1 MNPGAPTL
9 VALSA
14 THRTAGLDERA
25 AFAVPSGGTEAFY
38 AAAREAGLR
47 ETVLLA
53 TCNRLE
59 AYAVGDEAAALHVRS
74 ALMRA
79 TGAPAE
85 ALDAHLRPI
94 PGLQAVEHLFGV
106 VSGLDSQMVGEV
118 EIAGQVKD
126 AYADA
131 LARGMTGPILNRVF
145 QRAFQ
150 AGAWARTN
158 TGISQGQVSL
168 GNVAVD
174 LAERVFGPLNDA
186 RVLVLGTGD
195 AGRRI
200 VQALVSRG
208 ASQVSVASR
217 TFENARALA
226 EEFNGSS
233 LLLADA
239 LRQAHAHDVIVGCA
253 TVERALLDARA
264 IRDLADR
271 RQGRPLLLVDLGVP
285 RNFDP
290 AGRDIPGAY
299 LCDLDDLAEV
309 ANANLRARLAEVDR
323 TKAALAEK
331 AARAWSAATHRPEP
345 QAGTP

>member
-1 MNPGAPTL
+1 MSERPKNL

-25 AFAVPSGGTEAFY
+25 AFTVPAGGAEIFY
-38 AAAREAGLR
+38 AAAREAGLA
-47 ETVLLA
+47 EAVLLA

-59 AYAVGDEAAALHVRS
+59 AYGVGDEAAALHVRH
-74 ALMRA
+74 ALIKA

-85 ALDAHLRPI
+85 ALDRHLRPV
-94 PGLQAVEHLFGV
+94 PGLEAVEHLFAV
-106 VSGLDSQMVGEV
+106 VSGLESQMVGEV

-131 LARGMTGPILNRVF
+131 LARGMTGPVLNRVF

-174 LAERVFGPLNDA
+174 LAVRVFGTLAEA
-186 RVLVLGTGD
+186 RILVLGTGD
-195 AGRRI
+195 VGRQV

-208 ASQVSVASR
+208 ATQVSVASR
-217 TFENARALA
+217 TFENARTLA
-226 EEFNGSS
+226 EEFAGAS
-233 LLLADA
+233 LSLADA

-253 TVERALLDARA
+253 TVERALLDAHALREMTG
-264 IRDLADR
+264 R

-285 RNFDP
+285 RNFD
-290 AGRDIPGAY
+290 AAARHLDGAY
-299 LCDLDDLAEV
+299 LCDLDDLAGV
-309 ANANLRARLAEVDR
+309 ANANLKARLAEVSRAR
-323 TKAALAEK
+323 TALAEK
-331 AARAWSAATHRPEP
+331 AARAWGAANHQATPE
-345 QAGTP
+345 A

>member
-1 MNPGAPTL
+1 MSERARNL

-25 AFAVPSGGTEAFY
+25 TFTVPAGGAEVFY
-38 AAAREAGLR
+38 AAAREAGLA
-47 ETVLLA
+47 EAVLLA

-74 ALMRA
+74 ALLKA
-79 TGAPAE
+79 TGASA
-85 ALDAHLRPI
+85 AVLDQHLRPV
-94 PGLQAVEHLFGV
+94 PGLQAVEHLFSV
-106 VSGLDSQMVGEV
+106 VSGLESQMVGEV

-131 LARGMTGPILNRVF
+131 LARGMTGPVLNRVF

-174 LAERVFGPLNDA
+174 LALRVFGSLAEA

-195 AGRRI
+195 VGRQV

-217 TFENARALA
+217 TFENARVLA
-226 EEFNGSS
+226 EEFSGSS
-233 LLLADA
+233 LTLADA
-239 LRQAHAHDVIVGCA
+239 LRQAHTHDVIVGCA
-253 TVERALLDARA
+253 TVERALLDAVSLREIAGRRA
-264 IRDLADR
+264 
-271 RQGRPLLLVDLGVP
+271 GRPLLLVDLGVP
-285 RNFDP
+285 RNFA
-290 AGRDIPGAY
+290 AGAHGLEGTY
-299 LCDLDDLAEV
+299 L
-309 ANANLRARLAEVDR
+309 
-323 TKAALAEK
+323 
-331 AARAWSAATHRPEP
+331 
-345 QAGTP
+345 

>member
-1 MNPGAPTL
+1 MSERVRNL

-25 AFAVPSGGTEAFY
+25 AFTVPAGGAEVFY
-38 AAAREAGLR
+38 AAARDAGLA
-47 ETVLLA
+47 EAVLLA

-59 AYAVGDEAAALHVRS
+59 AYGVGDEAAALHVRA
-74 ALMRA
+74 ALIKA
-79 TGAPAE
+79 TGAEPAV
-85 ALDAHLRPI
+85 LDRHLRPV
-94 PGLQAVEHLFGV
+94 PGLEAVEHLFAV
-106 VSGLDSQMVGEV
+106 VSGLESQMVGEV

-131 LARGMTGPILNRVF
+131 LARGMTGPVLNRVF

-150 AGAWARTN
+150 AGAWARTH

-168 GNVAVD
+168 GNVAVE
-174 LAERVFGPLNDA
+174 LAQRVFGSLDEA

-195 AGRRI
+195 VGRQV

-208 ASQVSVASR
+208 AAQVSVASR

-226 EEFNGSS
+226 EEFSGAS
-233 LLLADA
+233 LTLADA

-253 TVERALLDARA
+253 TVERALLDVVALRESVA
-264 IRDLADR
+264 R

-285 RNFDP
+285 RNFDV
-290 AGRDIPGAY
+290 AARSLEGAY
-299 LCDLDDLAEV
+299 LCDLDDLAAV
-309 ANANLRARLAEVDR
+309 SNANLKARLAEVDR
-323 TKAALAEK
+323 ARAALAEK
-331 AARAWSAATHRPEP
+331 AARAWGAANHPASPE
-345 QAGTP
+345 A

>member
-1 MNPGAPTL
+1 MSERVRNL

-25 AFAVPSGGTEAFY
+25 AFTVPAGGAEAFY
-38 AAAREAGLR
+38 AAAREAGLA
-47 ETVLLA
+47 EAVLLA

-59 AYAVGDEAAALHVRS
+59 AYGVGDEAAALHVRS
-74 ALMRA
+74 ALIKA
-79 TGAPAE
+79 TGASPAV
-85 ALDAHLRPI
+85 LDQHLRPV
-94 PGLQAVEHLFGV
+94 PGLEAVEHLFAV
-106 VSGLDSQMVGEV
+106 VSGLESQMVGEV

-131 LARGMTGPILNRVF
+131 LARGMTGPVLNRVF

-150 AGAWARTN
+150 AGAWARTH

-168 GNVAVD
+168 GNVAVE
-174 LAERVFGPLNDA
+174 LAQRVFGSLDEA

-195 AGRRI
+195 VGRQV

-217 TFENARALA
+217 TFDNARVLA
-226 EEFNGSS
+226 EEFAGSS
-233 LLLADA
+233 LTLADA

-253 TVERALLDARA
+253 TVERALLDVVALRESVA
-264 IRDLADR
+264 R

-285 RNFDP
+285 RNFDV
-290 AGRDIPGAY
+290 AARSLEGAY
-299 LCDLDDLAEV
+299 LCDLDDLAAV
-309 ANANLRARLAEVDR
+309 SNANLKARLAEVDR
-323 TKAALAEK
+323 ARAALAEK
-331 AARAWSAATHRPEP
+331 AARAWGAANHQASPE
-345 QAGTP
+345 A

>member
-1 MNPGAPTL
+1 MSERPKNL

-25 AFAVPSGGTEAFY
+25 AFTVPAGGAEIFY
-38 AAAREAGLR
+38 AAAREAGLA
-47 ETVLLA
+47 EAVLLA

-59 AYAVGDEAAALHVRS
+59 AYGVGDEAAALHVRH
-74 ALMRA
+74 ALIKA

-85 ALDAHLRPI
+85 ALDRHLRPV
-94 PGLQAVEHLFGV
+94 PGLEAVEHLFAV
-106 VSGLDSQMVGEV
+106 VSGLESQMVGEV

-131 LARGMTGPILNRVF
+131 LARGMTGPVLNRVF

-174 LAERVFGPLNDA
+174 LAVRVFGTLAEA
-186 RVLVLGTGD
+186 RILVLGTGD
-195 AGRRI
+195 VGRQV

-208 ASQVSVASR
+208 ATQVSVASR
-217 TFENARALA
+217 TFENARTLA
-226 EEFNGSS
+226 EEFAGAS
-233 LLLADA
+233 LSLADA

-253 TVERALLDARA
+253 TVERALLDAHALREMTG
-264 IRDLADR
+264 R

-285 RNFDP
+285 RNFD
-290 AGRDIPGAY
+290 AAARHLDGAY
-299 LCDLDDLAEV
+299 LCDLDDLAGV
-309 ANANLRARLAEVDR
+309 ANTNLKARLAEVSRAR
-323 TKAALAEK
+323 TALAEK
-331 AARAWSAATHRPEP
+331 AARAWGAANHQATPE
-345 QAGTP
+345 A

>member
-1 MNPGAPTL
+1 MSERPKNL

-25 AFAVPSGGTEAFY
+25 AFTLPAAGAEIFY
-38 AAAREAGLR
+38 AAAREAGLA
-47 ETVLLA
+47 EAVLLA

-59 AYAVGDEAAALHVRS
+59 AYGVGDEAAALHVRH
-74 ALMRA
+74 ALIKA

-85 ALDAHLRPI
+85 ALDRHLRPV
-94 PGLQAVEHLFGV
+94 PGLEAVEHLFAV
-106 VSGLDSQMVGEV
+106 VSGLESQMVGEV

-131 LARGMTGPILNRVF
+131 LARGMTGPVLNRVF

-174 LAERVFGPLNDA
+174 LAVRVFGTLADA
-186 RVLVLGTGD
+186 RILVLGTGD
-195 AGRRI
+195 VGRQV

-208 ASQVSVASR
+208 ATQVSVASR
-217 TFENARALA
+217 TFENARTLA
-226 EEFNGSS
+226 EEFSGAS
-233 LLLADA
+233 LSLADA

-253 TVERALLDARA
+253 TVERALLDAHSLREMTG
-264 IRDLADR
+264 R

-285 RNFDP
+285 RNFD
-290 AGRDIPGAY
+290 ATARHLDGTY
-299 LCDLDDLAEV
+299 LCDLDDLAGV
-309 ANANLRARLAEVDR
+309 ANANLKARLAEVSRAR
-323 TKAALAEK
+323 TALAEK
-331 AARAWSAATHRPEP
+331 AARAWGAANHQATPES
-345 QAGTP
+345 